1 MRARRVPE
9 GAGPAAVL
17 RGLGFLAL
25 WAVLAGADPADLPG
39 AVMAVVPAVW
49 VSLLLVP
56 PVRWRLAP
64 LGVLHLVLRF
74 PFQSLA
80 AGSAIAW
87 RALRPDPG
95 LSPGFVRFAQRLPPG
110 TARDAFCCYASL
122 VPGTLPAGTDGEVL
136 EVHSLEAGPPVAVG
150 LAREE
155 GLFLRAMGGGR
166 GDG

>member
-1 MRARRVPE
+1 VPE
-9 GAGPAAVL
+9 GIAPAAVL

-39 AVMAVVPAVW
+39 AAMAVVPSVW
-49 VSLLLVP
+49 VSLMLVP

-64 LGVLHLVLRF
+64 LGLLRLVLRF

-80 AGSAIAW
+80 AGGAIAW
-87 RALRPDPG
+87 RALRRTPG
-95 LSPGFVRFAQRLPPG
+95 LSPGFVRLAPRLRPG
-110 TARDAFCCYASL
+110 MARDAFCCYASL
-122 VPGTLPAGTDGEVL
+122 VPGTLPAGEDGEVL
-136 EVHSLEAGPPVAVG
+136 EVHSLEAAPEVAVA

-155 GLFLRAMGGGR
+155 ALFIAAGRR